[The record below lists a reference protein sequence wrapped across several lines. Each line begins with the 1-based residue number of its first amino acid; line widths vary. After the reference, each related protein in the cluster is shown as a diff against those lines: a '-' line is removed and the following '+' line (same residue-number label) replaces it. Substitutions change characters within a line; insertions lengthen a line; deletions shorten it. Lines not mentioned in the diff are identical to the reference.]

1 MSDYNP
7 DDSLQQ
13 MFAHAN
19 LQLAGDTFTTEVMSQ
34 VDKLKRRVIIRR
46 VLLGLT
52 IALITIPLEDF
63 VLGLS
68 HFLLLTLVEL
78 DNTLVAEL
86 LAPVNSVA
94 SLLSLILLTLRIAH
108 KRLFH

>member
-63 VLGLS
+63 QRQ
-68 HFLLLTLVEL
+68 
-78 DNTLVAEL
+78 
-86 LAPVNSVA
+86 A
-94 SLLSLILLTLRIAH
+94 SGHPGKKSKQLPTTVVPSPETPTT
-108 KRLFH
+108 